1 MGRIAERHRE
11 GLADWLDSRELVA
24 EPLDPAES
32 AGLPDLNRTVSS
44 PAANRTGTRTVL
56 DLEPAPFD
64 STRHEASPAATDGQ
78 ELPPD
83 A

>member
-11 GLADWLDSRELVA
+11 GLADWLDSRDLLR
-24 EPLDPAES
+24 EPLDPAEA

-56 DLEPAPFD
+56 DPEPLPLE
-64 STRHEASPAATDGQ
+64 STCHEASPAVTDGQ